1 MAEQVLVF
9 VEHDGNEIGAITRQ
23 LVTRGREQAG
33 RLNAQ
38 LGALVLGHQ
47 VEGIVQSVSEMDLDV
62 VFVAD
67 DSSFESYNPEVYTRA
82 VAEILGD
89 IAPRAVLLGDTYMT
103 REVGPAVALRLGIPF
118 LSSCVDLELSETK
131 AMVTQPK
138 YGGVINV
145 RAELEP
151 MPPSILI
158 SLQSSP
164 DFPDTVRS
172 HIPSVVPLKVKVDT
186 QGLRTRVVDVV
197 LETDVEFDIT
207 KADIVVAGGRGLGT
221 KENVSLIEEL
231 AQALGGVVA
240 CSRPLWDIGWLP
252 SSRVVGMSGKTI
264 TPRVYIACGISGA
277 PQHIVG
283 MSGAKCIIA
292 INKDVNA
299 PMFRLAHYAVVGDLC
314 EFLPAIIDKAR
325 SAKADSKH
333 VGG

>member
-38 LGALVLGHQ
+38 LSVLVLGHQ
-47 VEGIVQSVSEMDLDV
+47 VEKIVQSVSEMDIDV

-145 RAELEP
+145 IATG
-151 MPPSILI
+151 S
-158 SLQSSP
+158 
-164 DFPDTVRS
+164 
-172 HIPSVVPLKVKVDT
+172 
-186 QGLRTRVVDVV
+186 
-197 LETDVEFDIT
+197 
-207 KADIVVAGGRGLGT
+207 AD
-221 KENVSLIEEL
+221 
-231 AQALGGVVA
+231 
-240 CSRPLWDIGWLP
+240 C
-252 SSRVVGMSGKTI
+252 
-264 TPRVYIACGISGA
+264 
-277 PQHIVG
+277 
-283 MSGAKCIIA
+283 
-292 INKDVNA
+292 
-299 PMFRLAHYAVVGDLC
+299 
-314 EFLPAIIDKAR
+314 
-325 SAKADSKH
+325 
-333 VGG
+333 